1 MLYKKERIW
10 LEIRVKIE
18 DEKSSAIRNLL
29 NNGLKSKYVLQS
41 ITEDKGKGEYVF
53 QYKKRK

>member
-1 MLYKKERIW
+1 

-18 DEKSSAIRNLL
+18 DEKSSVIRNLL
-29 NNGLKSKYVLQS
+29 NNGLKGKYVLQS

-53 QYKKRK
+53 QYKKKK

>member
-1 MLYKKERIW
+1 M
-10 LEIRVKIE
+10 EIRVKIE

-41 ITEDKGKGEYVF
+41 ITEDKRKGEYVF
-53 QYKKRK
+53 QYKRENVNLFFYY

>member
-1 MLYKKERIW
+1 M
-10 LEIRVKIE
+10 EIRVKIE
-18 DEKSSAIRNLL
+18 NEKSSTIRNLL
-29 NNGLKSKYVLQS
+29 NDGLRGKYVLQS